1 MKINHHH
8 VNRYTVHSKEYRDLI
23 WVYFPFLF
31 GTKTLQPDWMTDLCW
46 DHSPFHAHVR
56 AWLASLSS
64 MAEVPISTPTRLLPW
79 KCVFNWWPT
88 CLEAMTFTLKA
99 APCAMTVDSCLL
111 IMDFQPFL
119 FSSDEHY
126 TLIKTGEG
134 WQNWSIKRRMSYHSS
149 LNDDKAH
156 PTLPQPASR
165 HPWSQF

>member
-1 MKINHHH
+1 MKINHNH
-8 VNRYTVHSKEYRDLI
+8 VNRSTVLSKEYRDLI

-46 DHSPFHAHVR
+46 DHSPFHAHVW

-64 MAEVPISTPTRLLPW
+64 MAEVPISIPTRLLPW

-111 IMDFQPFL
+111 IMDFQPL
-119 FSSDEHY
+119 FFKRWALY
-126 TLIKTGEG
+126 TN
-134 WQNWSIKRRMSYHSS
+134 QNRRRMTKLIYKKE
-149 LNDDKAH
+149 NE
-156 PTLPQPASR
+156 LPFISE
-165 HPWSQF
+165 WW